1 MDVMAASWVA
11 VPAVVL
17 AHAAVCDM
25 RTREVPDWHWAAIG
39 LIGPVLCLLSV
50 QGLSVCV
57 PLGSAMLTAC
67 MLSERLDGSRA
78 VPVIAASLALMS
90 VPVLTED
97 SGWTRYAGLS
107 ALAMYLL
114 FYAMYVTGLLRGGAD
129 AKCLMSLALAF
140 PVYPVSDPLP
150 LLWLIDLPGSLVV
163 NPSMSVM
170 VVSLAL
176 SLSSVLYVLCVNLRQ
191 GCRGRRMLTAFPM
204 DVGRARAAFVWPVE
218 RMMDGV
224 TVPCRDYDSKERI
237 LDELESAGV
246 SRVMVTPMIPFV
258 LPAAMSFAI
267 VVVLGSPM
275 APLLSV

>member
-1 MDVMAASWVA
+1 MDVMTALWVA

-17 AHAAVCDM
+17 VHAAVCDM

-39 LIGPVLCLLSV
+39 LIGPILCLLSV
-50 QGLSVCV
+50 QGLSVCA
-57 PLGSAMLTAC
+57 PLGSAMLTVC
-67 MLSERLDGSRA
+67 MLSERLDGFRA
-78 VPVIAASLALMS
+78 VPVIAASAALMS

-97 SGWTRYAGLS
+97 SGWARYAGLS

-114 FYAMYVTGLLRGGAD
+114 FYAMYATGLLRGGAD

-150 LLWLIDLPGSLVV
+150 ILWAVDQPESLVV
-163 NPSMSVM
+163 NPSMSVT

-176 SLSSVLYVLCVNLRQ
+176 SLSSVLYVLGVNIRE
-191 GCRGRRMLTAFPM
+191 GYRGRRMLTAFPI

-218 RMMDGV
+218 RMVDGV
-224 TVPCRDYDSKERI
+224 TVPCREYDSKERI

-246 SRVMVTPMIPFV
+246 ARVMVTPMIPFV
-258 LPAAMSFAI
+258 VPAAVSFA
-267 VVVLGSPM
+267 VVVLLGSPM

>member
-1 MDVMAASWVA
+1 MDVMTALWVA

-17 AHAAVCDM
+17 AHAAVCDL

-39 LIGPVLCLLSV
+39 VIGPVLCLLSV

-57 PLGSAMLTAC
+57 PLGSVMLTAC
-67 MLSERLDGSRA
+67 MLSERLDGPRA
-78 VPVIAASLALMS
+78 LTVIAAAAVLMP
-90 VPVLTED
+90 VPVLAED
-97 SGWTRYAGLS
+97 TGWQRYAGVS

-140 PVYPVSDPLP
+140 PVYPVPDPLP
-150 LLWLIDLPGSLVV
+150 LLWVVDQPGSLVA

-176 SLSSVLYVLCVNLRQ
+176 SLSSVLYVLYVNLRQ
-191 GCRGRRMLTAFPM
+191 GHRGRRMLTAFPM

-218 RMMDGV
+218 RVADGV
-224 TVPCRDYDSKERI
+224 TVPCRDYDSKEKI
-237 LDELESAGV
+237 LDELESAGIE
-246 SRVMVTPMIPFV
+246 RVMVTPMIPFV
-258 LPAAMSFAI
+258 VPAAVSFVAI
-267 VVVLGSPM
+267 VVLGSPM
-275 APLLSV
+275 APLFSV

>member
-1 MDVMAASWVA
+1 MDVMTALWMA

-17 AHAAVCDM
+17 AHAAVCDL

-39 LIGPVLCLLSV
+39 LIGPILCLLSV

-57 PLGSAMLTAC
+57 LLGSVMLTVC
-67 MLSERLDGSRA
+67 MLSERLDGFRA
-78 VPVIAASLALMS
+78 VPVIVASAVLMS
-90 VPVLTED
+90 VPVFTED

-150 LLWLIDLPGSLVV
+150 LLWVMGQPEFLVA
-163 NPSMSVM
+163 NLSMSVL

-176 SLSSVLYVLCVNLRQ
+176 SLSSVFYVLCVNLRQ
-191 GCRGRRMLTAFPM
+191 GYRGRRMLTAFPM
-204 DVGRARAAFVWPVE
+204 DVGRARAEFVWPVE
-218 RMMDGV
+218 RMADGEK
-224 TVPCRDYDSKERI
+224 VPCRDYDSREKI
-237 LDELESAGV
+237 LDELESVGV
-246 SRVMVTPMIPFV
+246 ARVMVTPMIPFV
-258 LPAAMSFAI
+258 VPATVSFA
-267 VVVLGSPM
+267 VVVLLGSPM

>member
-1 MDVMAASWVA
+1 MDVMTALWVA

-17 AHAAVCDM
+17 VHAAVCDM

-39 LIGPVLCLLSV
+39 LIGPILCLLSV

-57 PLGSAMLTAC
+57 PLGSAMLTVC
-67 MLSERLDGSRA
+67 MLSERLDGFRA
-78 VPVIAASLALMS
+78 VPVIAASAALMS

-97 SGWTRYAGLS
+97 SGWARYAGLS

-114 FYAMYVTGLLRGGAD
+114 FYAMYATGLLRGGAD

-150 LLWLIDLPGSLVV
+150 ILWAVDQPESLVV
-163 NPSMSVM
+163 NPSMSVT

-176 SLSSVLYVLCVNLRQ
+176 SLSSVLYVLGVNIRE
-191 GCRGRRMLTAFPM
+191 GYRGRRMLTAFPI

-218 RMMDGV
+218 MVADGV
-224 TVPCRDYDSKERI
+224 TVPCRDYDSKEGI

-258 LPAAMSFAI
+258 VPATVSFA
-267 VVVLGSPM
+267 VVVLLGSPM

>member
-1 MDVMAASWVA
+1 MDVMTALWMA

-17 AHAAVCDM
+17 AHAAVCDL

-39 LIGPVLCLLSV
+39 LIGPILCLLSV

-57 PLGSAMLTAC
+57 LLGSVMLTVC
-67 MLSERLDGSRA
+67 MLSERLDGFRA
-78 VPVIAASLALMS
+78 VPVIVASAVLMS
-90 VPVLTED
+90 VPVFTED

-114 FYAMYVTGLLRGGAD
+114 FYAMYVTGLFRGGAD

-150 LLWLIDLPGSLVV
+150 LLWVMDQPESLVA
-163 NPSMSVM
+163 NLSMSVL

-176 SLSSVLYVLCVNLRQ
+176 SLSSVFYVLCVNLRQ
-191 GCRGRRMLTAFPM
+191 GYRGRRMLTAFPM
-204 DVGRARAAFVWPVE
+204 DVGRARAEFVWPVE
-218 RMMDGV
+218 RMADGEK
-224 TVPCRDYDSKERI
+224 VPYRDYDSREKI
-237 LDELESAGV
+237 LDELESVGV
-246 SRVMVTPMIPFV
+246 ARVMVTPMIPFV
-258 LPAAMSFAI
+258 VPATVSFA
-267 VVVLGSPM
+267 VVVLLGSPM

>member
-1 MDVMAASWVA
+1 MDVMTALWVA

-17 AHAAVCDM
+17 VHAAVCDM

-39 LIGPVLCLLSV
+39 LIGPILCLLSV

-57 PLGSAMLTAC
+57 PLGSVMLAVC
-67 MLSERLDGSRA
+67 MLSERLDGFRA
-78 VPVIAASLALMS
+78 VPVIAASAVLMS

-97 SGWTRYAGLS
+97 SGWMRYAGLS

-150 LLWLIDLPGSLVV
+150 ILWIVGQPESLVI
-163 NPSMSVM
+163 NPSMSAM

-191 GCRGRRMLTAFPM
+191 GCRGRCMLTAFPM

-224 TVPCRDYDSKERI
+224 TVPCRDHDSKETI

-246 SRVMVTPMIPFV
+246 ARVMVTPMIPFV
-258 LPAAMSFAI
+258 VPVAVSFVI
-267 VVVLGSPM
+267 VAVLGCPM
-275 APLLSV
+275 APLFSV

>member
-1 MDVMAASWVA
+1 MDVMAALWVA

-129 AKCLMSLALAF
+129 AKCLMSLALSF
-140 PVYPVSDPLP
+140 PVYPVTGCTP
-150 LLWLIDLPGSLVV
+150 LLWHIDPPEALVL
-163 NPSMSVM
+163 NPSLSVFTIG
-170 VVSLAL
+170 LAL
-176 SLSSVLYVLCVNLRQ
+176 SLAGVLWVFAVNVR
-191 GCRGRRMLTAFPM
+191 RGDIGPRMLTTYLMPVS
-204 DVGRARAAFVWPVE
+204 DVWGSHVWPAE
-218 RMMDGV
+218 RLCDGAL
-224 TVPCRDYDSKERI
+224 VPCHGFDDAEGI
-237 LDELESAGV
+237 LRELESEGV
-246 SRVMVTPMIPFV
+246 RDVRVTPMVPFI
-258 LPAAMSFAI
+258 LPLAVAF
-267 VVVLGSPM
+267 VVVAVLGS
-275 APLLSV
+275 LLCALI